1 MTETKPVKD
10 DDKHREAQQKV
21 IEEKRFDFIE
31 KSKPEDRIDGDIDQ
45 RAGRGQLTRDNV
57 NPAIPSAK
65 PGEGGIVD
73 PKSLGMESQAG
84 EAPPKAEEPPTTKPI
99 DPDQPDPASPRIM
112 SINEPPGSN
121 VLSKS
126 VSDISGQ
133 PPLTPGHLP
142 GQPPETRRAAQ
153 PEMPKVSRD
162 PDDIEEEL
170 DAEIDDGDI
179 EQKSKKKKK

>member
-1 MTETKPVKD
+1 MTEKT

-21 IEEKRFDFIE
+21 IEEKPFDFIE
-31 KSKPEDRIDGDIDQ
+31 KTKPEDRIDGDIDQ

-84 EAPPKAEEPPTTKPI
+84 AAPPKAGPLSINEPPTKDTNVDLRGP
-99 DPDQPDPASPRIM
+99 PPNSPP
-112 SINEPPGSN
+112 SINEPPGSE
-121 VLSKS
+121 VLPPP
-126 VSDISGQ
+126 VEGDQ
-133 PPLTPGHLP
+133 PAAGHLP
-142 GQPPETRRAAQ
+142 GQPPETRAKQ

>member
-1 MTETKPVKD
+1 MTETKS

-21 IEEKRFDFIE
+21 IEEKPFDFIE
-31 KSKPEDRIDGDIDQ
+31 KTKPEDRIDGDIDQ

-84 EAPPKAEEPPTTKPI
+84 VAPPKTEEPAKSKSEPG
-99 DPDQPDPASPRIM
+99 PRIAPENTPV
-112 SINEPPGSN
+112 SINEPPGSE
-121 VLSKS
+121 VLPPP
-126 VSDISGQ
+126 VEGDQ
-133 PPLTPGHLP
+133 PAAGHLP
-142 GQPPETRRAAQ
+142 GQPPETRRANQ

>member
-1 MTETKPVKD
+1 MTETK

-21 IEEKRFDFIE
+21 IQEKRFDFIE
-31 KSKPEDRIDGDIDQ
+31 KSRPEDRIDGDIDQ

-65 PGEGGIVD
+65 PGEGHIVD

-84 EAPPKAEEPPTTKPI
+84 EAPPKAEEPPTKPV

-121 VLSKS
+121 VLSKT
-126 VSDISGQ
+126 VSN
-133 PPLTPGHLP
+133 PPPTAGHLP
-142 GQPPETRRAAQ
+142 GQPPETRRAGQ

-170 DAEIDDGDI
+170 DAEMDDGDI